1 MKKLKIILISTF
13 LIGCNYIL
21 QAQEKGKIATKL
33 IEKAAQAKFKVYD
46 NLLTASTNF
55 NFGLIKKEVSNA
67 KIYDFNKAKAE
78 EIIAQSNDL
87 ISIVINNEITL
98 DLYKEVEAFSSLSIQ
113 TSDGNPIDVNAL
125 KAVFYRGIIKG
136 NENSLVSVSIF
147 ENEISGFIS
156 NDNGNLVLGKL
167 KSSNEMI
174 LYHDKDLYDKP
185 VFNCEMPDSPL
196 DSNEI
201 ENYQNILPNGLTN
214 NCVRLYFE
222 TEFDMFQNLGN
233 TVNVANYVTNLYNQL
248 GTLYANDGIS
258 TMLSQVVIWNT
269 VDPYTATTTSALL
282 SQFQSQ
288 TSAINGNLG
297 QLLTFR
303 SVGGGIA
310 AGFNG
315 ICNSNVDSSLCVS
328 GSLTN
333 TIVQIPAY
341 SWNVMVV
348 SHEFGH
354 LFGSRHTHACVWN
367 GNNTAIDS
375 CADFTEGGCAL
386 PGYPSGG
393 GTIMSYCH
401 SKPVGINFNLGF
413 GPQPTAVI
421 TNNVNAGACLTTCVP
436 CLNDVLVT
444 LNVTSPFTDLI
455 QASQTITAV
464 NTINVG
470 ATGIY
475 HATNEVLLKAG
486 FTSVSGSIC
495 RAYIEG
501 CSNDF
506 EARQIQ
512 KTNLDS
518 ASKKNSNNSTI
529 DVNQFKVFP
538 NPTTGKVTIAHN
550 EKTQIVSVFNFLGQ
564 KVLEIK
570 PTSAQE
576 TEIDLTSFPSGIYVI
591 SNGSFDQKVIKK

>member
-33 IEKAAQAKFKVYD
+33 LEKAAQAKFKVYD

-55 NFGLIKKEVSNA
+55 NFGLIKKEVSKA

-87 ISIVINNEITL
+87 ISIVINKEITL

-113 TSDGNPIDVNAL
+113 TSDGNAIDGNTL

-258 TMLSQVVIWNT
+258 TMLSQIVIWNT

-375 CADFTEGGCAL
+375 CADYTEGGCAL

-518 ASKKNSNNSTI
+518 ASIKNSNYSTV

-550 EKTQIVSVFNFLGQ
+550 EKTQLVSVFNFSGQ

-570 PTSAQE
+570 PTSAQQ

-591 SNGSFDQKVIKK
+591 SNGSYDQKVIKK

>member
-21 QAQEKGKIATKL
+21 QAQEKGKIAIKL
-33 IEKAAQAKFKVYD
+33 LEKAAQAKFKVYD
-46 NLLTASTNF
+46 NLLTASTDF
-55 NFGLIKKEVSNA
+55 NFGLIKKEVSKA

-136 NENSLVSVSIF
+136 NENSLVSISIF

-156 NDNGNLVLGKL
+156 NDKGNLVLGKL

-196 DSNEI
+196 DANEI

-222 TEFDMFQNLGN
+222 TEFDIFQNLGN

-258 TMLSQVVIWNT
+258 TMLSQIVIWNT
-269 VDPYTATTTSALL
+269 VDPYTATTSSALL

-328 GSLTN
+328 GNLTN

-341 SWNVMVV
+341 SWNVFVV

-375 CADFTEGGCAL
+375 CSDYTEGGCAL

-401 SKPVGINFNLGF
+401 RQPVGINFNLGF
-413 GPQPTAVI
+413 GPQPRAVI
-421 TNNVNAGACLTTCVP
+421 TNNVIAGACLTTCIP
-436 CLNDVLVT
+436 CLNDVFVT
-444 LNVTSPFTDLI
+444 LNVTSPFIDLI

-486 FTSVSGSIC
+486 FTAVSGSMF

-506 EARQIQ
+506 EA
-512 KTNLDS
+512 
-518 ASKKNSNNSTI
+518 
-529 DVNQFKVFP
+529 
-538 NPTTGKVTIAHN
+538 
-550 EKTQIVSVFNFLGQ
+550 
-564 KVLEIK
+564 
-570 PTSAQE
+570 
-576 TEIDLTSFPSGIYVI
+576 
-591 SNGSFDQKVIKK
+591 

>member
-55 NFGLIKKEVSNA
+55 NFGLIKKEVSKA

-78 EIIAQSNDL
+78 EIIAQSNEL

-136 NENSLVSVSIF
+136 NENSLVSISIF

-185 VFNCEMPDSPL
+185 VFNCDMPDSPL
-196 DSNEI
+196 DANEI

-258 TMLSQVVIWNT
+258 TMLSQIVIWNT

-375 CADFTEGGCAL
+375 CADYTEGGCAL

-444 LNVTSPFTDLI
+444 LNVASPFTDLI

-529 DVNQFKVFP
+529 DSYQFKIFP

-564 KVLEIK
+564 KVIEIK
-570 PTSAQE
+570 PTSAQQ

-591 SNGSFDQKVIKK
+591 SNGSYDQKVIKK

>member
-55 NFGLIKKEVSNA
+55 NFGLIKKEVSKA
-67 KIYDFNKAKAE
+67 KIYDFNKAKAQ

-113 TSDGNPIDVNAL
+113 TSDGNPIDVNTL

-136 NENSLVSVSIF
+136 NENSLVSISIF

-174 LYHDKDLYDKP
+174 LYADKDLYDIP

-233 TVNVANYVTNLYNQL
+233 TVNVTNYVTNLYNQL

-375 CADFTEGGCAL
+375 CADYTEGGCTL

-401 SKPVGINFNLGF
+401 RQPVGINFNLGF
-413 GPQPTAVI
+413 GPQPRAVI
-421 TNNVNAGACLTTCVP
+421 TNNVIAGACLTTCVP

-455 QASQTITAV
+455 QASQTIIAV

-486 FTSVSGSIC
+486 FTAVSGSMF

-512 KTNLDS
+512 KTNLNS
-518 ASKKNSNNSTI
+518 ASKKTTNYSNV

-538 NPTTGKVTIAHN
+538 NPTTGKITIAHN

-570 PTSAQE
+570 PTSAQQ
-576 TEIDLTSFPSGIYVI
+576 TEIDLSSFPSGIYVI
-591 SNGSFDQKVIKK
+591 SNGSHDQKVIKK